1 MNKNTIIRCPGDY
14 QKDPL
19 YLKYHDEEWGRPCHD
34 ERQLYEMFVIELFQ
48 AGLSWRTLLH
58 KRENFRKA
66 YDHFD
71 LIKVANYGEEK
82 IISLMQDKGI
92 IRSERKI
99 RGSIINSRIIRDQIL
114 PEFGSFDSY
123 VWHFTDGKTVYERP
137 GVTTDAYSDQMS
149 ADLKK
154 RGMKF
159 AGSVSLFSY
168 LQAVGVIN
176 SHTKDCFCYKEITQG
191 QALSR

>member
-1 MNKNTIIRCPGDY
+1 MNKQKITDTIIRCLGAY

-71 LIKVANYGEEK
+71 LMKVADYGEEK
-82 IISLMQDKGI
+82 INSLMQD
-92 IRSERKI
+92 
-99 RGSIINSRIIRDQIL
+99 
-114 PEFGSFDSY
+114 
-123 VWHFTDGKTVYERP
+123 
-137 GVTTDAYSDQMS
+137 
-149 ADLKK
+149 
-154 RGMKF
+154 
-159 AGSVSLFSY
+159 
-168 LQAVGVIN
+168 
-176 SHTKDCFCYKEITQG
+176 
-191 QALSR
+191 

>member
-71 LIKVANYGEEK
+71 LMKVADYGEEK
-82 IISLMQDKGI
+82 INSLMQDKGI

-123 VWHFTDGKTVYERP
+123 VWHFTDGKTVFERP

-176 SHTKDCFCYKEITQG
+176 SHTKECFCYKEIMQEQTCSQ
-191 QALSR
+191 

>member
-34 ERQLYEMFVIELFQ
+34 ERQLYELFVIELFQ

-123 VWHFTDGKTVYERP
+123 VWHFTDGKTVYEGP

-176 SHTKDCFCYKEITQG
+176 SHTKECFCYKEIMQG

>member
-71 LIKVANYGEEK
+71 LMKVADYGEEK
-82 IISLMQDKGI
+82 INSLMQDKGI

-123 VWHFTDGKTVYERP
+123 VWHLTDGKTVYEGP

-176 SHTKDCFCYKEITQG
+176 SHTKECFCYKEITQG